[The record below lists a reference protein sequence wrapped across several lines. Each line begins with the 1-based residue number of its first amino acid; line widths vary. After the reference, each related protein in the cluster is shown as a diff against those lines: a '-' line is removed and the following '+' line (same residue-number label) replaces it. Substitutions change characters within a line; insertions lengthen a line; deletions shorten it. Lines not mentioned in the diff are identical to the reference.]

1 MAVYRTDDVTDVWER
16 EELKRAVMSLS
27 DDERVSI
34 EFHYFQGLSYA
45 EMGQVLKCPTGTIK
59 ARVHDAITSLRKKLD
74 HLVDELEGL

>member
-34 EFHYFQGLSYA
+34 EFHYFQGLCTP